1 MIFHPYSSWLIAQL
15 FAGTR
20 RGRYT
25 HETRVK
31 IKRDAK
37 KMLGDETIKASV
49 EAVQTSVCPPASLL
63 KPHIS
68 SDTRTDQIS
77 PMDYLETI
85 DKDALAPVSNLL
97 QSTDR
102 MSPMDYLE
110 TVDKG
115 VLAPISNVL
124 QPTPREDWET
134 PASKIEEIPD
144 ENVQFYE
151 DLSLKPLDLS
161 KGEATASAGA
171 RTEIESSHRMD
182 ASSFLV
188 GDSGNHGYN
197 NNTVQVY
204 TPQHFNQDRVAPTG
218 PLKYEY
224 PSFLYLMNMM
234 DDEDCNI
241 SISAEPENLSRG
253 SEPLGPAQ
261 ETHLSSGP
269 TNPFNSPSA
278 NYTDLQVIQPS
289 LIFNSGGENEETD
302 DYTRLHNI
310 ISALLSTP
318 KSARIKLKAV
328 AEKITSTYKI
338 YDPHPEGF
346 FETVDDVQRT
356 FLVKFLFQNT
366 CNSSGSRG

>member
-1 MIFHPYSSWLIAQL
+1 
-15 FAGTR
+15 
-20 RGRYT
+20 
-25 HETRVK
+25 
-31 IKRDAK
+31 
-37 KMLGDETIKASV
+37 MLGDETIKASV
-49 EAVQTSVCPPASLL
+49 EAVQTSVCPQASLL
-63 KPHIS
+63 HVKPHIS

-77 PMDYLETI
+77 PMDCLETI
-85 DKDALAPVSNLL
+85 DKDVLSPVSNLL
-97 QSTDR
+97 QPTDR
-102 MSPMDYLE
+102 MLHMDYLE
-110 TVDKG
+110 TVDKN
-115 VLAPISNVL
+115 VLAPVSNLL

-171 RTEIESSHRMD
+171 RTAMQGGHGMVSTSPTAVES
-182 ASSFLV
+182 V
-188 GDSGNHGYN
+188 NHGYN

-204 TPQHFNQDRVAPTG
+204 SPQHFNQDRVAPTG

-234 DDEDCNI
+234 DDEDSNI

-261 ETHLSSGP
+261 EPHLNSGP
-269 TNPFNSPSA
+269 ANPFNSPSA

-302 DYTRLHNI
+302 DYTRLQNI

-328 AEKITSTYKI
+328 AENITSTYKS

-346 FETVDDVQRT
+346 FETVDDVQRK
-356 FLVKFLFQNT
+356 FMVKYPFRYISN
-366 CNSSGSRG
+366 CSGSRR